1 MNSPRQPRRRELAA
15 PRSIPFPRSWP
26 LGVLL
31 TIALLFGALVAAR
44 IAVDKASAA
53 GSPQTELISQAANDG
68 VPLGTPERPSR
79 DPSISSDGQIVAFG
93 FTPDNTNRELRDRQA
108 ATTLAVN
115 HNYFTVVSRDGCFV
129 AFTGTGSS
137 TGFQPYVLNRCAGGD
152 PQVLT
157 IPSALSSGMS
167 ISRLD
172 ISAHGR
178 FVAVSY
184 RGTGTPTQVV
194 VDRASNP
201 VTYAVLANAS
211 EPSLGD
217 ETITQKVAL
226 TVTQPPG
233 AVTVPPPGVV
243 LWDPI
248 FSVDPV
254 PPAAQTRFTPISVVS
269 GTTTAGNG
277 RNESPS
283 MTPDGRFVAFA
294 STAGNLAVQTTEIEQ
309 IYVHDV
315 ANNVTKLVTHAAAPF
330 GDQASFAPSISAD
343 GTQIAFETTAA
354 NLLPPV
360 PGLGAS
366 PCANC
371 TPKYDLQVATNRG
384 GFFDTVAYDRVQVD
398 PNGNPFDM
406 SQNADNFEPQI
417 SSNGRWVA
425 FTSGFNQALG
435 AAVVTTSPPTSGGST
450 PTSDTSDNVYVHG
463 RPTALTIS
471 TSDFG
476 NVTLGQTAPT
486 STTTVTNSGISSV
499 LPATITAAD
508 GQFVITGGTCQV
520 NVWIS
525 PGQSCTVTA
534 TFTPSA
540 VDVRAGTLTISEA
553 GFRPVV
559 GTGAFSGTGV
569 LAATVPQTNPPT
581 NPPTDPPTA
590 PPTAPRTVPR
600 TVPPTTPRTAPPTAP
615 PTVPKV
621 GALVFDPP
629 ALQFGLAAA
638 GAAAAPVSVTLSS
651 TGTASV
657 AITSVAVTGA
667 NAGEFT
673 VTTNGCDGLTLAPSQ
688 TCAITLT
695 FTPSGAGDRTATL
708 TAGSATV
715 TATAALDGQGIYQPT
730 LRLIPDMIPIG
741 QIAVAFGDKF
751 PPATTIQLKWASLA
765 STYTAITDANG
776 RLTVQ
781 IPIRSGEP
789 VGRRTL
795 QVVDQPTLFTSV
807 TAPALIVAPNMQPP
821 SNFNPAFNGITVLV
835 IRG

>member
-53 GSPQTELISQAANDG
+53 GSPQTELISQQANDG
-68 VPLGTPERPSR
+68 VPLGTPQDNSHTPT
-79 DPSISSDGQIVAFG
+79 ISGDGQFVAFT
-93 FTPDNTNRELRDRQA
+93 FQPDNPSGALRDRQVPA
-108 ATTLAVN
+108 TLAIQN
-115 HNYFTVVSRDGCFV
+115 AYDHTTVSRDGCFV
-129 AFTGTGSS
+129 AFN
-137 TGFQPYVLNRCAGGD
+137 GFAPGGRQPQVLNRCAGGD

-194 VDRASNP
+194 VVDRNPSTVGYAALAS
-201 VTYAVLANAS
+201 AS

-217 ETITQKVAL
+217 ENLTTKIAL
-226 TVTQPPG
+226 RVTAPPPG
-233 AVTVPPPGVV
+233 ANLPPGVV
-243 LWDPI
+243 LWDPN
-248 FSVDPV
+248 FSVGAAA
-254 PPAAQTRFTPISVVS
+254 PPAQTRFTPISVAS
-269 GTTTAGNG
+269 GNPIAGNG
-277 RNESPS
+277 VNESPS

-294 STAGNLAVQTTEIEQ
+294 STADNLTIPTGGLEQ

-315 ANNVTKLVTHAAAPF
+315 ANNVTKLVTHAAAPS

-354 NLLPPV
+354 NLLSPV

-600 TVPPTTPRTAPPTAP
+600 TTPRTAPPTAP

>member
-1 MNSPRQPRRRELAA
+1 MNSRRQLPRRGATA
-15 PRSIPFPRSWP
+15 PRSIPFPRSRA

-44 IAVDKASAA
+44 IAVEDASAA
-53 GSPQTELISQAANDG
+53 GSPQTELISQQANDG
-68 VPLGTPERPSR
+68 VPLDRSGAPT
-79 DPSISSDGQIVAFG
+79 ISGDGQFVAFG
-93 FTPDNTNRELRDRQA
+93 FSPDNTNRELRDRQA

-115 HNYFTVVSRDGCFV
+115 DNYFTVVSRDGCFV
-129 AFTGTGSS
+129 AFTGTGSP
-137 TGFQPYVLNRCAGGD
+137 TGFQPYVANRCGGGAA
-152 PQVLT
+152 Q
-157 IPSALSSGMS
+157 ALPVAAPNGNTF

-178 FVAVSY
+178 FLAVSF
-184 RGTGTPTQVV
+184 RGNSPEVV
-194 VDRASNP
+194 VIDRAANP
-201 VTYAVLANAS
+201 VTYAVLPNAS

-226 TVTQPPG
+226 TVTQPAG
-233 AVTVPPPGVV
+233 GVTVPPPGVV

-248 FSVDPV
+248 FSVDPAA
-254 PPAAQTRFTPISVVS
+254 PALQTRFTQISVAS
-269 GTTTAGNG
+269 GNPIAGNG
-277 RNESPS
+277 VNESPS

-294 STAGNLAVQTTEIEQ
+294 STADNLTVPTGGIEQ

-315 ANNVTKLVTHAAAPF
+315 ANNVTKLVTHSAAANSF
-330 GDQASFAPSISAD
+330 GDHASLVPSISAD
-343 GTQIAFETTAA
+343 GSQIAFETTAA
-354 NLLPPV
+354 NLLAPV

-371 TPKYDLQVATNRG
+371 TPKYDLLVATNRG
-384 GFFDTVAYDRVQVD
+384 GFFDTVAYDRVQLD

-406 SQNADNFEPQI
+406 SQNAANEDPQI

-435 AAVVTTSPPTSGGST
+435 AATLGPPATNVGTGPTT
-450 PTSDTSDNVYVHG
+450 DVSDNVYVHG

-476 NVTLGQTAPT
+476 NVTLGQTAPALT
-486 STTTVTNSGISSV
+486 ATVTNTGISSV

-540 VDVRAGTLTISEA
+540 VGVRAGTLTVSEA

-559 GTGAFSGTGV
+559 GTGAFRGTGV
-569 LAATVPQTNPPT
+569 LPATVPPT
-581 NPPTDPPTA
+581 NPATDPPTDPPIAPPTA
-590 PPTAPRTVPR
+590 PPTAPRTVP
-600 TVPPTTPRTAPPTAP
+600 PTAPRTAPPTAP
-615 PTVPKV
+615 PTVPRV

-629 ALQFGLAAA
+629 ALQFGLAVA

-651 TGTASV
+651 AGTASV
-657 AITSVAVTGA
+657 AITSVAVSGA
-667 NAGEFT
+667 NAGEFA

-695 FTPSGAGDRTATL
+695 FTPGGAGDRTATL

-730 LRLIPDMIPIG
+730 LRLSPDMIPIG

-751 PPATTIQLKWASLA
+751 PPATTIQLKWANLA
-765 STYTAITDANG
+765 STYTAVTDANG
-776 RLTVQ
+776 HVTVQ

-789 VGRRTL
+789 PGRRTL
-795 QVVDQPTLFTSV
+795 QVVDQPTLFTTVS
-807 TAPALIVAPNMQPP
+807 APALIVSPNMQPP

>member
-1 MNSPRQPRRRELAA
+1 MH
-15 PRSIPFPRSWP
+15 
-26 LGVLL
+26 VL
-31 TIALLFGALVAAR
+31 R
-44 IAVDKASAA
+44 
-53 GSPQTELISQAANDG
+53 
-68 VPLGTPERPSR
+68 
-79 DPSISSDGQIVAFG
+79 
-93 FTPDNTNRELRDRQA
+93 TPDAR
-108 ATTLAVN
+108 
-115 HNYFTVVSRDGCFV
+115 FDG
-129 AFTGTGSS
+129 
-137 TGFQPYVLNRCAGGD
+137 
-152 PQVLT
+152 
-157 IPSALSSGMS
+157 
-167 ISRLD
+167 LD
-172 ISAHGR
+172 G
-178 FVAVSY
+178 Y
-184 RGTGTPTQVV
+184 P
-194 VDRASNP
+194 
-201 VTYAVLANAS
+201 
-211 EPSLGD
+211 
-217 ETITQKVAL
+217 
-226 TVTQPPG
+226 
-233 AVTVPPPGVV
+233 
-243 LWDPI
+243 
-248 FSVDPV
+248 
-254 PPAAQTRFTPISVVS
+254 
-269 GTTTAGNG
+269 
-277 RNESPS
+277 
-283 MTPDGRFVAFA
+283 
-294 STAGNLAVQTTEIEQ
+294 
-309 IYVHDV
+309 
-315 ANNVTKLVTHAAAPF
+315 
-330 GDQASFAPSISAD
+330 FAPH
-343 GTQIAFETTAA
+343 
-354 NLLPPV
+354 
-360 PGLGAS
+360 
-366 PCANC
+366 
-371 TPKYDLQVATNRG
+371 Y
-384 GFFDTVAYDRVQVD
+384 
-398 PNGNPFDM
+398 
-406 SQNADNFEPQI
+406 
-417 SSNGRWVA
+417 
-425 FTSGFNQALG
+425 
-435 AAVVTTSPPTSGGST
+435 
-450 PTSDTSDNVYVHG
+450 
-463 RPTALTIS
+463 
-471 TSDFG
+471 
-476 NVTLGQTAPT
+476 
-486 STTTVTNSGISSV
+486 
-499 LPATITAAD
+499 ATITAAD

-629 ALQFGLAAA
+629 ALQFGPAAA
-638 GAAAAPVSVTLSS
+638 GAAAAPVSITLSS

-821 SNFNPAFNGITVLV
+821 SNFNPVFNGITVLV